1 MARLLKKRYRLIEV
15 LGRGGMG
22 VVWRALDERID
33 REVAVKLLH
42 PWIAEDPEAHVRFD
56 REARALAQLTHN
68 NIVRLYD
75 FDQSGRDAYLVM
87 ELIEGEGLDDH
98 TVAALPLPADYAFE
112 LLAPVAEALRYAHSK
127 GIVHRDLKPGNI
139 LVDKAGRVVVS
150 DFGLA
155 RLAEGTHSITA
166 TGVLIGSPEYW
177 APEQASGKPITPASD
192 VYALGCLLYQ
202 LLTGRLP
209 FEGEDRLAVGYRRV
223 HEDAPDPRQ
232 YVPRLSGD
240 IVSVLDGLLA
250 REPEKRPSAD
260 EALAL
265 LRHPDG
271 AERNTMR
278 TRSREETLPLLRE
291 TLPTH
296 TAKEDRRRRPSGW
309 LVGIGATSI
318 ILAGGSL
325 AFALTR
331 DRTEP
336 RTSTRVETRIRTEP
350 GPVERRTVVVTKSAP
365 VPRQAAPRRSS
376 LDRFDGSYFSV
387 GYPAGW
393 HVDTAEE
400 WKNGVYMDTTIR
412 QPSDSNTY
420 VRVDVTPDIGAQDP
434 LVPARQVEG
443 ALRRSSSYRLLD
455 FSRSVF
461 NGYNAIRWEFTNTEG
476 GVALRK
482 VDTFFIDGAGNGIA
496 ILTQAPVSK
505 FGQYK
510 TLFDKVRASLRTS

>member
-1 MARLLKKRYRLIEV
+1 VARLLKKRYRLIEV
-15 LGRGGMG
+15 IGRGGMG

-42 PWIAEDPEAHVRFD
+42 PWIAEDPEARVRFD

-75 FDQSGRDAYLVM
+75 FDKSGRDAYLVM
-87 ELIEGEGLDDH
+87 ELIEGKSLDDY
-98 TVAALPLPADYAFE
+98 TDGALPLTDHYACE
-112 LLAPVAEALRYAHSK
+112 LLAPVAEALRYAHAK

-139 LVDKAGRVVVS
+139 LVDTAGRVVVS

-177 APEQASGKPITPASD
+177 APEQASGRPITPASD

-202 LLTGRLP
+202 LVTGRLP

-232 YVPRLSGD
+232 YVPGLSGG
-240 IVSVLDGLLA
+240 IVAALERLLA
-250 REPEKRPSAD
+250 REPEERPSAD
-260 EALAL
+260 DALAF
-265 LRHPDG
+265 LRNPDG
-271 AERNTMR
+271 AELSTVR
-278 TRSREETLPLLRE
+278 TRRGEEALLPRE
-291 TLPTH
+291 TLPTQI
-296 TAKEDRRRRPSGW
+296 AKEVRRRRPYGW
-309 LVGIGATSI
+309 LVGVGAASVL
-318 ILAGGSL
+318 LAGGSL

-331 DRTEP
+331 NHRESGTV
-336 RTSTRVETRIRTEP
+336 TRVEKRVRTKP

-365 VPRQAAPRRSS
+365 LPRQAAPPTSS
-376 LDRFDGSYFSV
+376 LDRFDGTYFSV

-412 QPSDSNTY
+412 QPNDFNTY
-420 VRVDVTPDIGAQDP
+420 LRVDVTPDIGTQDP
-434 LVPARQVEG
+434 LVAARQVEG
-443 ALRRSSSYRLLD
+443 ALRRSSSYRPLD

-496 ILTQAPVSK
+496 ILTQAPVSR

-510 TLFDKVRASLRTS
+510 TLFDKVRASLSTS